1 MPVEGGQEVEVVPR
15 LDDWASFGV
24 TAKGVYFMPDSR
36 TIRFLDPGSGRVS
49 TLATLEKD
57 ARGKVSAS
65 PRMIGSSSGLSAD
78 RVSSELMLV
87 DNFR

>member
-1 MPVEGGQEVEVVPR
+1 M
-15 LDDWASFGV
+15 

-36 TIRFLDPGSGRVS
+36 TVRFLDPGSGRVS

-57 ARGKVSAS
+57 VTGGLCVSPDDRFVVWAQ
-65 PRMIGSSSGLSAD
+65 RD